1 LDINND
7 PEGRDAH
14 AGWMPMTLE
23 RRSTSIS
30 QADLDTRLLR
40 YFLAVVQ
47 EGSIRKAA
55 TILNVAAS
63 AISRQLT
70 GLEQRLGLPLLERLP
85 RGVRPTEAGKAI
97 ADHARQQVDE
107 GERLLDYLRQLHG
120 LRVGAVRIRCGE
132 GFVGDLMENGI
143 RSFSASLPDIRL
155 QILLGG
161 TAEIM
166 DSVAESR
173 VDVGL
178 AYDPGPHVGV
188 RSIAVSRQPLQLLV
202 APDHPAAGSPPI
214 SLRDVAGQ
222 HLALLTGSHGIRQ
235 LLARVEADQGF
246 HLVPRVEASSI
257 EVVKRFAMSGRGITF
272 LPAFAATTE
281 IADGRLRAIPLT
293 DPLLTQAA
301 AHLLVRSQRRLP
313 TTIDRMVGCLVASMR
328 AFSDAAPD
336 R

>member
-1 LDINND
+1 
-7 PEGRDAH
+7 
-14 AGWMPMTLE
+14 MTLE
-23 RRSTSIS
+23 RRPTSIS

-55 TILNVAAS
+55 VILNVAAS

-70 GLEQRLGLPLLERLP
+70 DLEQRLGLPLLERLP

-132 GFVGDLMENGI
+132 GFIGDLMENGI
-143 RSFSASLPDIRL
+143 RSFSASLPDLRL

-166 DSVAESR
+166 ESVAESR

-178 AYDPGPHVGV
+178 AYDPEPHVGV
-188 RSIAVSRQPLQLLV
+188 RSVAVSRQPLHLIA
-202 APDHPAAGSPPI
+202 APQHPAASGRPI
-214 SLRDVAGQ
+214 SLRDAADQ
-222 HLALLTGSHGIRQ
+222 RMALLTGSHGIRQ

-257 EVVKRFAMSGRGITF
+257 DVVKRYAMAGQGITF
-272 LPAFAATTE
+272 LPAFAAATE
-281 IADGRLRAIPLT
+281 IADGRLKAMPLT
-293 DPLLTQAA
+293 DALLTQAA

-313 TTIDRMVGCLVASMR
+313 TTIERVVTSLVATMR
-328 AFSDAAPD
+328 AFSDEPPGP
-336 R
+336 